1 MDILQVILVI
11 SLVLLTTLLVFLGIQ
26 VYYIL
31 QEVRKTLQILQKT
44 LDNTA
49 EITEMAKNP
58 IFALTQIKGWG
69 SVVGGL
75 REGIKL
81 YKSFRRREE

>member
-31 QEVRKTLQILQKT
+31 QEVKKTLQILQKT

-75 REGIKL
+75 REGIRL
-81 YKSFRRREE
+81 YKSFRQKQE

>member
-31 QEVRKTLQILQKT
+31 QEVKKTLQILQKT

-58 IFALTQIKGWG
+58 IYALTQIKGWG
-69 SVVGGL
+69 NVVGGL
-75 REGIKL
+75 REGIRL
-81 YKSFRRREE
+81 YKSFRHKE

>member
-31 QEVRKTLQILQKT
+31 QEVRKTLQLLQKT
-44 LDNTA
+44 LDNAA
-49 EITEMAKNP
+49 EISEMAKNP

-75 REGIKL
+75 REGIRL
-81 YKSFRRREE
+81 YKSFRKREE